1 MIPPHRAVLSL
12 LYHNFLCKPSVE
24 KNPPKADG
32 KKIFPFD
39 SEKCDIDP
47 DDKAIKNFP

>member
-1 MIPPHRAVLSL
+1 MIPHRAVLSL

-24 KNPPKADG
+24 KNPAKADG
-32 KKIFPFD
+32 KNIFPLD